1 MSAAALRKRKTLG
14 QGRLAAQPR
23 RWALAACLSTLA
35 GMAAAANCSSLPTL
49 GALAG
54 AERSQWEEFN
64 AQGRSLLREQG
75 TLKTAGLQLAGRCRT
90 VDWAAHWTLGRG
102 DRDYDGMTNTGA
114 PFQTHSRLQA
124 QQLALQGW
132 LPVHA
137 GWALGAQLGYRH
149 IQRDIA
155 GQGSVLGYPERFG
168 YWQAALGARYQV
180 ALGAQL
186 QLAVSGWAG
195 GGPGGRVRV
204 DLPRADPVTLPL
216 GSSRLL
222 ALGVE
227 LGSPTAALV
236 QPGWSWQLGAA
247 YRHERIGAGGA
258 RTLVRNGLPVGSAL
272 QPRIVQRHLG
282 ASAGATY
289 RF

>member
-1 MSAAALRKRKTLG
+1 MDALRTRKT
-14 QGRLAAQPR
+14 AARGWPPAPLQ
-23 RWALAACLSTLA
+23 RWALAACLGSLA
-35 GMAAAANCSSLPTL
+35 GLAAAADCGAPTL

-75 TLKTAGLQLAGRCRT
+75 TLQTVGLQLAGQCRT
-90 VDWAAHWTLGRG
+90 LDWAAHWALGRG

-155 GQGSVLGYPERFG
+155 GQGSVRGYPERFG
-168 YWQAALGARYQV
+168 YWQAALGARYQRV
-180 ALGAQL
+180 LTEQL
-186 QLAVSGWAG
+186 QLTVSGWAG
-195 GGPGGRVRV
+195 GGPGGRVQV

-227 LGSPTAALV
+227 LGSPTVALV
-236 QPGWSWQLGAA
+236 QPGWSWQLGVA
-247 YRHERIGAGGA
+247 YRHERIGAGDP

>member
-1 MSAAALRKRKTLG
+1 MSA
-14 QGRLAAQPR
+14 QPQ
-23 RWALAACLSTLA
+23 RWALAVCLLGLT
-35 GMAAAANCSSLPTL
+35 GTAAATDCGAPTL

-54 AERSQWEEFN
+54 VERSQWQEFN
-64 AQGRSLLREQG
+64 AQGTSLLREQG
-75 TLKTAGLQLAGRCRT
+75 TLQTAGLQLAGQCRT
-90 VDWAAHWTLGRG
+90 LDWSAHWTLSRG
-102 DRDYDGMTNTGA
+102 ERDYDGMTSTRV
-114 PFQTHSRLQA
+114 PLQTHSRLHMQR
-124 QQLALQGW
+124 LALQAW
-132 LPVHA
+132 LPVHSN
-137 GWALGAQLGYRH
+137 WSLGAQWGYRH

-155 GQGSVLGYPERFG
+155 SQGNVLGYPERFG

-180 ALGAQL
+180 AVSEQV

-216 GSSRLL
+216 GASRLW

-227 LGSPTAALV
+227 LGSPAATV
-236 QPGWSWQLGAA
+236 AQSGWSWQLGLA
-247 YRHERIGAGGA
+247 YRHERIAAGEP
-258 RTLVRNGLPVGSAL
+258 RTLVRNGLPVSSAL

-282 ASAGATY
+282 GSAGVTY

>member
-1 MSAAALRKRKTLG
+1 MLALCL
-14 QGRLAAQPR
+14 
-23 RWALAACLSTLA
+23 WALAGAASASGTAADA
-35 GMAAAANCSSLPTL
+35 GAIASNCSAPTL

-75 TLKTAGLQLAGRCRT
+75 TLKTVGLQLAGQCRT
-90 VDWAAHWTLGRG
+90 LDWAAHWTLGRG

-155 GQGSVLGYPERFG
+155 GQGSVRGYPERFG
-168 YWQAALGARYQV
+168 YWQAALGARYQRV
-180 ALGAQL
+180 LTEQL
-186 QLAVSGWAG
+186 QLSVSGWAG
-195 GGPGGRVRV
+195 GGPGGRVQV

-236 QPGWSWQLGAA
+236 QPGWSWQLGVA
-247 YRHERIGAGGA
+247 YRHERIGAGDP

>member
-1 MSAAALRKRKTLG
+1 MSGAAF
-14 QGRLAAQPR
+14 AADCP
-23 RWALAACLSTLA
+23 A
-35 GMAAAANCSSLPTL
+35 PTL

-54 AERSQWEEFN
+54 TERSQWQEFN
-64 AQGRSLLREQG
+64 AKGKSLLREQG
-75 TLKTAGLQLAGRCRT
+75 TLKTAGLQLAGQCRAL
-90 VDWAAHWTLGRG
+90 DWSAHWTLSRG
-102 DRDYDGMTNTGA
+102 DRDYDGMTSTGM

-124 QQLALQGW
+124 QQLALQAW
-132 LPVHA
+132 LPVHSQ
-137 GWALGAQLGYRH
+137 WALGTQLNYRH

-168 YWQAALGARYQV
+168 YWQAALGARYQAGLSEQV
-180 ALGAQL
+180 
-186 QLAVSGWAG
+186 QLAVTGWAG

-204 DLPRADPVTLPL
+204 NLPRNDPVTLPL
-216 GSSRLL
+216 GASRLL

-227 LGSPTAALV
+227 LGSPAAALA
-236 QPGWSWQLGAA
+236 QPGWSWQLGLA
-247 YRHERIGAGGA
+247 YRYERISAGSP

-282 ASAGATY
+282 GSAGVTY

>member
-1 MSAAALRKRKTLG
+1 MLALCL
-14 QGRLAAQPR
+14 
-23 RWALAACLSTLA
+23 WALAGAASASGTAADA
-35 GMAAAANCSSLPTL
+35 GAIASNCSAPTL

-75 TLKTAGLQLAGRCRT
+75 TLKTVGLQLAGQCRT
-90 VDWAAHWTLGRG
+90 LDWAAHWTLGRG

-132 LPVHA
+132 LPVQA
-137 GWALGAQLGYRH
+137 GWALGAQLSYRH

-168 YWQAALGARYQV
+168 YWQAALGARYQRV
-180 ALGAQL
+180 LTEQL
-186 QLAVSGWAG
+186 QLTVSGWAG

-204 DLPRADPVTLPL
+204 DLPRADQVTLPL

-236 QPGWSWQLGAA
+236 QPGWSWQLGVA
-247 YRHERIGAGGA
+247 YRHERIGAGDP